1 MNDFEWRRQ
10 MRALRQP
17 VRPDAQL
24 WQRIDSALDA
34 QTGDSADAV
43 STTKTPRH
51 RMQRWLLAASVA
63 GLALFAG
70 GLAWRLHE
78 TVPVPS
84 SNEVAQ
90 APAQPKLWK
99 PTDPR
104 LSGAAIE
111 LNAAQ
116 TELSQAMLQAP
127 HSAALQRLLA
137 RTEQQQSQLRQMERE
152 AG

>member
-1 MNDFEWRRQ
+1 MNDFEWRQQ
-10 MRALRQP
+10 MRQLRQP
-17 VRPDAQL
+17 VRPSAHL
-24 WQRIDSALDA
+24 WQRIDAALDA
-34 QTGDSADAV
+34 PAPAATSPARPV
-43 STTKTPRH
+43 P
-51 RMQRWLLAASVA
+51 MQRWLLAASLA
-63 GLALFAG
+63 GLIVLAG
-70 GLAWRLHE
+70 GLAWRL
-78 TVPVPS
+78 
-84 SNEVAQ
+84 Q
-90 APAQPKLWK
+90 QGAPAAPAIAEAPTSAKPWK

-116 TELSQAMLQAP
+116 IELSQAMQQAP

>member
-1 MNDFEWRRQ
+1 MNDFEWRQQ
-10 MRALRQP
+10 MRQLRQP
-17 VRPDAQL
+17 VRPSAQL
-24 WQRIDSALDA
+24 WQRIDAALDA
-34 QTGDSADAV
+34 PATA
-43 STTKTPRH
+43 TTSPVR
-51 RMQRWLLAASVA
+51 RRPGQRWLLAASLA
-63 GLALFAG
+63 GLIVLAG
-70 GLAWRLHE
+70 GLAWRLQQ
-78 TVPVPS
+78 
-84 SNEVAQ
+84 A
-90 APAQPKLWK
+90 APAGPVVAEAPTPAKAWK

-116 TELSQAMLQAP
+116 IELSQAMQQAP

>member
-10 MRALRQP
+10 MHALRQP
-17 VRPDAQL
+17 VRPSTQL
-24 WQRIDSALDA
+24 WQRIDAVLDA
-34 QTGDSADAV
+34 PTTGHTVAGA
-43 STTKTPRH
+43 TPDTPPR
-51 RMQRWLLAASVA
+51 RRVQRWLLAAGVA
-63 GLALFAG
+63 GLALLAG
-70 GLAWRLHE
+70 GMAWRLDRGTYPMHA
-78 TVPVPS
+78 
-84 SNEVAQ
+84 VAV
-90 APAQPKLWK
+90 APAQPTPWK

-116 TELSQAMLQAP
+116 TELSQAMQQAP